1 MKFFKQN
8 IFLFSIVLLLG
19 ILLPQNPLLAQEKAY
34 QLSKNKE
41 IPLLTTGT
49 VGTITSLVLRNR
61 QVPLD
66 SLQIIELESDHLLG
80 FDLPATENYNK
91 DARVASDVFLNISYL
106 FPLTSLLIPEA
117 RQEFGTISVMLLET
131 ILLNETLTGLSKVL
145 VSRPRPF
152 THNANVPFEE
162 RIQEDNNLS
171 FFSGHT
177 SYTAALSFFSAQVL
191 TQYIDNPSTRKLI
204 WAGAIA
210 WPAVTGY
217 FRYAA
222 GKHYVTDIL
231 TGYVVGAALGY
242 FIPRLHETGNNQG
255 QEANTNGIHL
265 DTQASQMFKLVFVF

>member
-8 IFLFSIVLLLG
+8 IFLFSIVLLTG

-34 QLSKNKE
+34 QLNKNKE

-61 QVPLD
+61 QMPLD
-66 SLQIIELESDHLLG
+66 SLQIIELKRDHLLG

-91 DARVASDVFLNISYL
+91 DARIASDVFLNISYL

-145 VSRPRPF
+145 VSRPRPY
-152 THNANVPFEE
+152 THNSNVPFEE

-191 TQYIDNPSTRKLI
+191 TQYIDNPTTRKLI

-210 WPAVTGY
+210 WPAATGY

-222 GKHYVTDIL
+222 GKHYITDVL
-231 TGYVVGAALGY
+231 TGYVIGAALGY
-242 FIPRLHETGNNQG
+242 FIPRLHETGKRQG
-255 QEANTNGIHL
+255 QEADTNSIHL
-265 DTQASQMFKLVFVF
+265 DPQASQMFKLVFVF